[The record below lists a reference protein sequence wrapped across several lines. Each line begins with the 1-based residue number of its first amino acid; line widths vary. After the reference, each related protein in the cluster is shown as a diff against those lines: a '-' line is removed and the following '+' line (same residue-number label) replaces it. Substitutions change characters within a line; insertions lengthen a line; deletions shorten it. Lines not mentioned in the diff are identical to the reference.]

1 MQVYYEKCK
10 LFCKWALDWFGK
22 FGRYAWGRRL
32 ALCLTSGTTTACPV
46 GANCTYLYSDN
57 CYTGD
62 EVGESAGSYHS
73 CGGWGCGAQ
82 AECNGFAG
90 GFACKCF
97 MKDTCP

>member
-1 MQVYYEKCK
+1 MKHVNRFVSG
-10 LFCKWALDWFGK
+10 LLIGLVSTAVTLGGGGWS
-22 FGRYAWGRRL
+22 
-32 ALCLTSGTTTACPV
+32 CLTSGTTTACPV
-46 GANCTYLYSDN
+46 GTNCTYLYSDN